1 MGGRVWTDTS
11 IGAAMDMGA
20 SWIHGTSGNP
30 IKKIASDLEIK
41 TTSTN
46 YDDLIL
52 FNYDGQQISEID
64 ML

>member
-1 MGGRVWTDTS
+1 
-11 IGAAMDMGA
+11 MDMGA